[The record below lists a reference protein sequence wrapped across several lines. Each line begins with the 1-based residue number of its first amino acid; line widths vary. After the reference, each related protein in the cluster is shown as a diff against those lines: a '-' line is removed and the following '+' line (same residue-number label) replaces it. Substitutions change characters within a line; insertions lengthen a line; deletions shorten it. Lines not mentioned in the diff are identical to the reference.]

1 MSIVFGTDKPVKKII
16 DSFFGIFG
24 IDNGIYW
31 WYTDLR
37 KQKNTVA
44 YESGNSRMPT
54 QVVVAPMQRI

>member
-54 QVVVAPMQRI
+54 